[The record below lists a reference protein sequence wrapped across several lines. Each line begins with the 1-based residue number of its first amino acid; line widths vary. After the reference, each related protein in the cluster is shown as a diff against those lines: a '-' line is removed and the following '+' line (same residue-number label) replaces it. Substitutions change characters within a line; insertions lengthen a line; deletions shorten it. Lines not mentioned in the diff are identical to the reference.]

1 MRAPTFWWEPR
12 PTLLARLL
20 QPLAVAYGEATARRM
35 RQDGTRLA
43 VPVLCVGNLVAGG
56 AGKTPTALALAGLL
70 SGQGH
75 RPAFLSRGYG
85 RTRGRAEAGDRV
97 IRVEPERHLAVDVGD
112 EPLLLARVA
121 PTYVSG
127 DRLAAGRQA
136 IAGGASLLILDD
148 GLQNPS
154 PHKTLTLAVVDGGA
168 GVGNGLC
175 LPAGP
180 LRAPLDAQWPHVSAL
195 CVIGPGAEGER
206 CIAAARV
213 RAIPVW
219 TARIVPDEA
228 ALTDLRDR
236 PLYAF
241 AGIGRPAK
249 FFETLI
255 AHDLDVVGTR
265 SFPDHHAFTA
275 ADLARLERD
284 ARALGATLVTTAKD
298 HARLPAGFPARP
310 LPVTLRFDDE
320 DEFLTWVSA
329 MIGGSG

>member
-1 MRAPTFWWEPR
+1 MRAPAFWWEPR
-12 PTLLARLL
+12 RTRLARLL
-20 QPLAVAYGEATARRM
+20 QPLALAYGETTARRM

-75 RPAFLSRGYG
+75 RPALLSRGYG

-121 PTYVSG
+121 PTYVSS

-148 GLQNPS
+148 GLQNPN
-154 PHKTLTLAVVDGGA
+154 PHKTLTLAVVDGAA

-228 ALTDLRDR
+228 ALAELWER

-249 FFETLI
+249 FFEMLI
-255 AHDLDVVGTR
+255 AHELDLVGTR
-265 SFPDHHAFTA
+265 SFPDHHAFA
-275 ADLARLERD
+275 DADLARLERD
-284 ARALGATLVTTAKD
+284 ARTLGATLVTTAKD
-298 HARLPAGFPARP
+298 HARLPTGFPARP
-310 LPVTLRFDDE
+310 FPVTLRFDDE